1 MAQKVH
7 HGKNLRRFREWK
19 GLKQE
24 ALAFDMG
31 DDWTQKKISLLEQK
45 EVIDDKILELLADVL
60 KVPVEAFDNLNEEP
74 GVNIISSTFTDAIV
88 NANISG
94 NENQFINN
102 PVEKWMEA
110 LAENKSL
117 YERLL
122 QSEKEKVELLTSMLQ
137 KLEGVMKK

>member
-60 KVPVEAFDNLNEEP
+60 KVPVEAFDNVNEDP
-74 GVNIISSTFTDAIV
+74 SINIIGNT
-88 NANISG
+88 ISDSAVG
-94 NENQFINN
+94 INHDTIIN
-102 PVEKWMEA
+102 PVEKWLEA
-110 LAENKSL
+110 LEENKRL
-117 YERLL
+117 YERMLADKDAML
-122 QSEKEKVELLTSMLQ
+122 KQLTDIIA
-137 KLEGVMKK
+137 GMKG

>member
-60 KVPVEAFDNLNEEP
+60 KVPVEAFDNLNEDP
-74 GVNIISSTFTDAIV
+74 AVNIINSTFHESPV
-88 NANISG
+88 NANTDIAG
-94 NENQFINN
+94 DQNITFN
-102 PVEKWMEA
+102 PIEKWLEA
-110 LAENKSL
+110 LEEIKKLHAEKEAL
-117 YERLL
+117 YERLI
-122 QSEKEKVELLTSMLQ
+122 E
-137 KLEGVMKK
+137 VMGRG